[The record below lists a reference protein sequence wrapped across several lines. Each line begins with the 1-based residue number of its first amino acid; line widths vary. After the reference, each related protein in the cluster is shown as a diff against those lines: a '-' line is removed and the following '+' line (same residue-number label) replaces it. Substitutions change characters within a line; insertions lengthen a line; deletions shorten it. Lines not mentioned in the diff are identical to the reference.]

1 MQRPAENQVE
11 STCSRLV
18 HEQFRFLDL
27 VDDPFFP
34 QEAASVLATFGDLN
48 PMVDSRSEESVFARK
63 IQATVIL
70 SGRVDIVRATS
81 YLRIR
86 HLGVL
91 LFYDE
96 STSL

>member
-1 MQRPAENQVE
+1 VPGVDLANGG
-11 STCSRLV
+11 SFT
-18 HEQFRFLDL
+18 FLG
-27 VDDPFFP
+27 F
-34 QEAASVLATFGDLN
+34 
-48 PMVDSRSEESVFARK
+48 EESLFARK

>member
-1 MQRPAENQVE
+1 MQRPAETSGVDLF
-11 STCSRLV
+11 TTV

-48 PMVDSRSEESVFARK
+48 PVVDSRSEESVFARK

-70 SGRVDIVRATS
+70 SGRADIRARDKLHQDPS
-81 YLRIR
+81 FGSASVLR
-86 HLGVL
+86 
-91 LFYDE
+91 
-96 STSL
+96 